1 MNVPIATYRLQ
12 FTPEF
17 GFSDAKTVVSYLY
30 DLGITDLYA
39 SPIFHARPG
48 SLHGYDVV
56 DPNKLNPE
64 LGTVAEFDAL
74 VEEAHRRGMGWIQ
87 DIVPNHMAYDGRNR
101 MLMDVLESGQG
112 SPFAD
117 YFDIDWNH
125 PYDSMKAKV
134 LAPFLGGFY
143 GECLENSEIKLQY
156 DQSGLSANYHSLKF
170 PPHIES
176 YSTVFGPG
184 LGALRRRLGAR
195 HSDLIKFLGV
205 LYGLKNLPPKEE
217 TTERIDQITFVKSM
231 LWELYTTSEEIR
243 DSMDANVERFN
254 GTKGD
259 AASFNRLDQL
269 LKEQLYRL
277 SFWKV
282 AAEELN
288 YRRFFNINE
297 LISLR
302 VEEEKVFRHTHSL
315 IFKLARERKFDGLRI
330 DHIDGLYDPLNY
342 LKRIRQEL
350 GDLYLTVEK
359 ILALNEELP
368 PEWPVH
374 GTTGYDFLNYVGG
387 IFCARQNEKK
397 FTQIYSRFTGLQS
410 SCHDVASEKKRLII
424 GKYMA
429 GDVDGLA
436 HLLKQISSR
445 DRHAADVTLYGL
457 RRALV
462 EVLTYF
468 PVYRSYV
475 NNEVSSDEDRLRLRE
490 AVQRAKEVNPGLL
503 LELNFI
509 ERFLLLEF
517 TNQTAE
523 EKKQWTHFVMRF
535 QQLTGPL
542 MAKGFEDTTLYVYNR
557 LLSLNDVGGNPAKFG
572 MPVEEFHR
580 FNRQR
585 GERWPHSM
593 NATATHD
600 TKRGEDVRARI
611 NVISEIPDEWESS
624 IKAWSRINRSK
635 KTTLRGRE
643 VPDRN
648 DEYFLYQTLAGAF
661 PVNADHEANFL
672 ERLNAYIVKAV
683 REAKVHTEWL
693 KPDLAYE
700 KAFMAFV
707 EAILKPVEGN
717 QFLRELESFVNKIS
731 FHGML
736 NSLAQTL
743 VKMTAPGIPDFY
755 QGAELWELSFVD
767 PDNRRPVDY
776 RKRAE
781 LLDELK
787 RRERDDHAALLE
799 DLLLHWQD
807 GGVKLY
813 VIYKA
818 LHFRRDQRAVFNDGS
833 YTPLQASGQ
842 AAQHICAFERRKD
855 NARAV
860 VVVPRL
866 TAKLINPQNFAAAE
880 VWQENALMLP
890 DDAPPLW
897 SNVFTGEKL
906 EVGFSEQKKVLPLAS
921 VFHEFPV
928 ALLESAQPDTREA
941 SRPPEIDSTQRHQT
955 SDLD

>member
-1 MNVPIATYRLQ
+1 MNLPVATYRLQ
-12 FTPEF
+12 FTPYF
-17 GFSDAKTVVSYLY
+17 GFADVKTVVSYLY

-64 LGTVAEFDAL
+64 LGTVEEFEAL
-74 VEEAHRRGMGWIQ
+74 LEEAHRRGMGWIQ

-125 PYDSMKAKV
+125 PYDSMKAKI

-143 GECLENSEIKLQY
+143 GECLENSEIRLQY

-170 PPHIES
+170 PLHIES
-176 YSTVFGPG
+176 YSTVFANG

-217 TTERIDQITFVKSM
+217 TTERIDQIMFVKSM

-243 DSMDANVERFN
+243 DSMDANIARFN
-254 GTKGD
+254 GAKGD
-259 AASFNRLDQL
+259 AASFNLLDQL
-269 LKEQLYRL
+269 LGEQLYRL

-302 VEEEKVFRHTHSL
+302 VEEEKVFRHTHAL
-315 IFKLARERKFDGLRI
+315 IFKLAREGKFDGLRI

-342 LKRIRQEL
+342 LIRIRQEL

-359 ILALNEELP
+359 ILALNEQLP
-368 PEWPVH
+368 ADWPVQ

-397 FTQIYSRFTGLQS
+397 FSQIYSRFTGLQS
-410 SCHDVASEKKRLII
+410 SCHDVSSEKKRLII

-475 NNEVSSDEDRLRLRE
+475 NDEVSSDEDRLRLRE

-517 TNQTAE
+517 SNQTAE

-557 LLSLNDVGGNPAKFG
+557 LLSLNDVGGNPDKFG
-572 MPVEEFHR
+572 MPVEDFHQ

-585 GERWPHSM
+585 VERWPHSM

-611 NVISEIPDEWESS
+611 NVISELPEEWESN
-624 IKAWSRINRSK
+624 IKGWSRINRSK

-661 PVNADHEANFL
+661 PLNADQEANFL
-672 ERLNAYIVKAV
+672 ERLKAYIVKAV

-700 KAFMAFV
+700 NAFTAFV
-707 EAILKPVEGN
+707 DEILKPVEGN
-717 QFLRELESFVNKIS
+717 RFLRELESFANQIS

-743 VKMTAPGIPDFY
+743 LKMAAPGIPDFY
-755 QGAELWELSFVD
+755 QGTELWELSFVD

-776 RKRAE
+776 PKRAE
-781 LLDELK
+781 LLAELK
-787 RRERDDHAALLE
+787 RRERDDRAALLK
-799 DLLLHWQD
+799 DLFLHWQD
-807 GGVKLY
+807 GRVKLY
-813 VIYKA
+813 VIYRA
-818 LHFRRDQRAVFNDGS
+818 LQFRRDQRAVFNDGS
-833 YTPLQASGQ
+833 YTPFQASGQ

-855 NARAV
+855 DARAV

-866 TAKLINPQNFAAAE
+866 TAKLINPQNFSAAE
-880 VWQENALMLP
+880 VWQESALLLP
-890 DDAPPLW
+890 HDAPIHW

-906 EVGFSEQKKVLPLAS
+906 EVGFSEDKKILPLAS

-928 ALLESAQPDTREA
+928 ALLESEQPDTRET
-941 SRPPEIDSTQRHQT
+941 SRPLEIDSRHRHQT
-955 SDLD
+955 SGLD